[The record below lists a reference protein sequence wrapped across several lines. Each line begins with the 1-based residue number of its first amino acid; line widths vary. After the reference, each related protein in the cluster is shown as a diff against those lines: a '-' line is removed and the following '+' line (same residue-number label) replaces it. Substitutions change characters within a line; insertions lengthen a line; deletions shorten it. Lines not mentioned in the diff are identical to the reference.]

1 MVKIE
6 LIICNM
12 HGKLASKFTPGRKKK
27 YMLDKLRGIFI
38 VLFVILKCLLNCF
51 LERRLHIYTLPSV
64 SHRAGTRIQAV
75 FKDVSRPHHLFHFE
89 NKNQYTYKVTHKLEL
104 AHTMF
109 VQCCLSEGTLC
120 IFSSPL
126 CLNCS
131 HSKRLI
137 RGH

>member
-1 MVKIE
+1 MVKTDNLQHALE
-6 LIICNM
+6 V
-12 HGKLASKFTPGRKKK
+12 SKYIYTWKKDRTYIRQLK
-27 YMLDKLRGIFI
+27 GSFI

-51 LERRLHIYTLPSV
+51 YLKRQLNIYTLPCK
-64 SHRAGTRIQAV
+64 SHTASARIQAV
-75 FKDVSRPHHLFHFE
+75 FEDVSRLHHLFHFE